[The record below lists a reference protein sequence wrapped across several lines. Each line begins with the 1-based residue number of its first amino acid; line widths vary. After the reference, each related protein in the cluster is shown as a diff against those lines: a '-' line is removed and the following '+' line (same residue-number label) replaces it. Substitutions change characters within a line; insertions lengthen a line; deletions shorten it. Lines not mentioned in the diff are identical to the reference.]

1 METPSEK
8 STMMFASMV
17 MMFSSQA
24 MMAMG
29 KLANPM
35 TGKVDRELQGAQFM
49 IDLLAMIEER
59 TSGNLTDEE
68 SRMLTTTLRDLR
80 LNYVTEVNRE
90 KNPSSPESDT
100 AIPPSTGTGEAIPD
114 NVA

>member
-8 STMMFASMV
+8 SSMMFASMV
-17 MMFSSQA
+17 MMFNSQA

-68 SRMLTTTLRDLR
+68 SRMLTTALRDLR
-80 LNYVTEVNRE
+80 LNYVAEVNRD
-90 KNPSSPESDT
+90 KNPSSPHADT
-100 AIPPSTGTGEAIPD
+100 ELPPGTGGEIPD